1 MAAGLWTLS
10 SSEPGRFPAHRP
22 PLAPAPSAGEAEDR
36 VALRSVV
43 LQAEQGQIQIHTENI
58 FPIIKKA
65 VYSGHEVFLR
75 ELVSNGVD
83 AISKRRMAAMAG
95 DCSEGPEGKISIRID
110 REAKTL
116 TISDN
121 GIGMSA
127 DEVKRYINQV
137 AFSSAEDFL
146 EKYKSESDAIIG
158 HFGLG
163 FYSSFMVAKQVEL
176 VTLSAREGSEAVCWS
191 CDGSPSFNLEGA
203 ERSEPGTDVVLHLME
218 EELEY
223 IEPARIKTLIT
234 TYCDF
239 MPVEVQLEGETV
251 NKREAPWRKSAR
263 DLKDEDYIELYRYLY
278 PFQGDPLLWV
288 HLNTDYPYNLQG
300 ILYFPKFTGR
310 ADWEKGEIRLY
321 CNQVFVSDSI
331 KEVVPRYL
339 LPLRGVIDS
348 PDIPLNVSRSALQ
361 TDRRVR
367 SIGGFVAK
375 KVGDRL
381 KELHRDD
388 PKRYAEIW
396 ESLAPFIKIGAME
409 DEKFADQVAELV
421 LFGTTAPAKEQPAG
435 DQDGDAWSDVS
446 KVIDPIPG
454 EGGKAYTT
462 LSGYRARL
470 DAAHDK
476 RILYCTDEAAQAGAL
491 ALWKSQGAEVLLADT
506 FIDSQ
511 FIPWLEYRHE
521 ELKFQR
527 VDAELDD
534 SLQEKDSELA
544 DAEGKDASEKLRELF
559 KAALANDKVTIQVQS
574 LKGDTAPAAL
584 ILLPEQMRRI
594 NDMGALM
601 EQRLPGLPEHH
612 VLLVN
617 RRHRL
622 VEGLLKLSAGSVITT
637 PGAGAAASPSQQL
650 ADDLGRHLYEMARLA
665 VGGLEPNELA
675 GFQQRSADLMGRLM
689 ERGL

>member
-1 MAAGLWTLS
+1 M
-10 SSEPGRFPAHRP
+10 
-22 PLAPAPSAGEAEDR
+22 
-36 VALRSVV
+36 V

-83 AISKRRMAAMAG
+83 AISKRRMASMAG
-95 DCSEGPEGKISIRID
+95 DCSEGAEGKISIRID

-121 GIGMSA
+121 GIGMTA

-146 EKYKSESDAIIG
+146 EKYKQESDAIIG

-176 VTLSAREGSEAVCWS
+176 VTRSARGESEAVRWS
-191 CDGSPSFNLEGA
+191 CDGSPNFSLEAA
-203 ERSEPGTDVVLHLME
+203 ERSEPGTDVILHLME
-218 EELEY
+218 EEEEY
-223 IEPARIKTLIT
+223 IEPARIRTLIT

-251 NKREAPWRKSAR
+251 NKREAPWRKSPR
-263 DLKDEDYIELYRYLY
+263 ELSDEDYIELYRYLY

-300 ILYFPKFTGR
+300 ILYFPKSTGR
-310 ADWEKGEIRLY
+310 ADWEKGEIKLY

-367 SIGGFVAK
+367 SIGNFVAK

-381 KELHRDD
+381 KELHRDE

-421 LFGTTAPAKEQPAG
+421 LFGTTAAAAEG
-435 DQDGDAWSDVS
+435 DNA
-446 KVIDPIPG
+446 DPIAA
-454 EGGKAYTT
+454 EGGKAFTT
-462 LSGYRARL
+462 LGGYRSRL
-470 DAAHDK
+470 GSDNDK
-476 RILYCTDEAAQAGAL
+476 RILYCTDEAGQAGAL

-506 FIDSQ
+506 FIDTQ

-527 VDAELDD
+527 VDSELDD
-534 SLQEKDSELA
+534 SLQEKDNEIS
-544 DAEGKDASEKLRELF
+544 DAEGKDSSEKLRDLF
-559 KAALANDKVTIQVQS
+559 KAALSNDKVTVQVQA
-574 LKGDTAPAAL
+574 LKGENAPAAL
-584 ILLPEQMRRI
+584 ILLPEQMRRM

-601 EQRLPGLPEHH
+601 EQRLPGLPDHH

-617 RRHRL
+617 RKHRL
-622 VEGLLKLSAGSVITT
+622 VEGLIKLSAGSVIT
-637 PGAGAAASPSQQL
+637 GAGSSPSQAL
-650 ADDLGRHLYEMARLA
+650 ADNLSRHLYEMARLA

-675 GFQQRSADLMGRLM
+675 GFQQRSCDLMGQLI

>member
-1 MAAGLWTLS
+1 M
-10 SSEPGRFPAHRP
+10 
-22 PLAPAPSAGEAEDR
+22 
-36 VALRSVV
+36 SV
-43 LQAEQGQIQIHTENI
+43 LEQGQIQIHTENI

-75 ELVSNGVD
+75 ELVSNGTD
-83 AISKRRMAAMAG
+83 AINKRRMAAMAG
-95 DCSEGPEGKISIRID
+95 DCSEGPEGLISIRID

-121 GIGMSA
+121 GIGMTA

-137 AFSSAEDFL
+137 AFSSAEEFL
-146 EKYKSESDAIIG
+146 EKYKSEGDAIIG

-163 FYSSFMVAKQVEL
+163 FYSSFMVASQVEL
-176 VTLSAREGSEAVCWS
+176 VSLSARSDAEAVRWS
-191 CDGSPSFNLEGA
+191 CDGSPNFSLEAA
-203 ERSEPGTDVVLHLME
+203 ERSEPGTDVILHLQE
-218 EELEY
+218 EEIEY
-223 IEPARIKTLIT
+223 IEPSRIRTLIS

-239 MPVEVQLEGETV
+239 MPVEVQLEGEAV
-251 NKREAPWRKSAR
+251 NKREAPWRKSPR
-263 DLKDEDYIELYRYLY
+263 EMSDEDYIELYRYLY

-300 ILYFPKFTGR
+300 ILYFPKSTGR
-310 ADWEKGEIRLY
+310 ADWEKGEIKLY

-331 KEVVPRYL
+331 KEVVPKYL

-381 KELHRDD
+381 KQLHRDD
-388 PKRYAEIW
+388 PKRYAESW

-421 LFGTTAPAKEQPAG
+421 LYGTTASSGVGENP
-435 DQDGDAWSDVS
+435 
-446 KVIDPIPG
+446 DPVEA
-454 EGGKAYTT
+454 EGGKRFTT
-462 LSGYRARL
+462 LAGYRSRL
-470 DAAHDK
+470 STDNDK
-476 RILYCTDEAAQAGAL
+476 RILYCTDEAGQAGAL
-491 ALWKSQGAEVLLADT
+491 ALWQGQGAEVLLADT
-506 FIDSQ
+506 FIDTQ

-521 ELKFQR
+521 ELTFQR
-527 VDAELDD
+527 VDAELDE
-534 SLQEKDSELA
+534 SLQEKDSSLS
-544 DAEGKDASEKLRELF
+544 DAEGKDSSESLRDLF
-559 KAALANDKVTIQVQS
+559 KTSLGNEKVTIQVQA
-574 LKGDTAPAAL
+574 LKGDNAPAAL
-584 ILLPEQMRRI
+584 ILLPEQMRRM

-601 EQRLPGLPEHH
+601 EQRLPGLPDHH

-622 VEGLLKLSAGSVITT
+622 VEGLQKLSAGALVT
-637 PGAGAAASPSQQL
+637 GAGSSPTQEL
-650 ADDLGRHLYEMARLA
+650 AEKLSRHLYEMAKLS

-675 GFQQRSADLMGRLM
+675 GFQQRSSDLMGQLM

>member
-1 MAAGLWTLS
+1 MA
-10 SSEPGRFPAHRP
+10 
-22 PLAPAPSAGEAEDR
+22 
-36 VALRSVV
+36 V
-43 LQAEQGQIQIHTENI
+43 LEQGQIQIHTENI

-95 DCSEGPEGKISIRID
+95 DCGEGPEGLVSIRID

-146 EKYKSESDAIIG
+146 EKYKREDDAIIG

-163 FYSSFMVAKQVEL
+163 FYSSFMVAQRVEL
-176 VTLSAREGSEAVCWS
+176 ISLSASPGAEAVCWS
-191 CDGSPSFNLEGA
+191 CDGSPNFSLESG
-203 ERSEPGTDVVLHLME
+203 ERAEPGTDVILHLQE

-223 IEPARIKTLIT
+223 IEPARIRSLIT

-239 MPVEVQLEGETV
+239 LPVAVQLEGETV
-251 NKREAPWRKSAR
+251 NKRLAPWRQSPR
-263 DLKDEDYIELYRYLY
+263 DLTENDYIELYRYLY

-300 ILYFPKFTGR
+300 ILYFPKLTGR
-310 ADWEKGEIRLY
+310 GDWEKGEIRLY

-381 KELHRDD
+381 KELHRDE
-388 PKRYAEIW
+388 PARYAEIW
-396 ESLAPFIKIGAME
+396 EGIAPFIKIGAME
-409 DEKFADQVAELV
+409 DEKFADQVAELI
-421 LFGTTAPAKEQPAG
+421 LFGTTAAAADSDPIAAG
-435 DQDGDAWSDVS
+435 D
-446 KVIDPIPG
+446 
-454 EGGKAYTT
+454 KAYTT
-462 LSGYRARL
+462 LTGYRSRL
-470 DAAHDK
+470 GEKDQK
-476 RILYCTDEAAQAGAL
+476 RILYCTDEAAQAGPL
-491 ALWKSQGAEVLLADT
+491 ALWQGQGAEVLLADT
-506 FIDSQ
+506 LIDAQ
-511 FIPWLEYRHE
+511 FIPWLEDRHG

-527 VDAELDD
+527 VDAELDASIQEQESSLSDADGTD
-534 SLQEKDSELA
+534 S
-544 DAEGKDASEKLRELF
+544 SEKLRELF
-559 KAALANDKVTIQVQS
+559 KGALANEKVTIQVQA
-574 LKGDTAPAAL
+574 LKGENTPAAL
-584 ILLPEQMRRI
+584 ILLPEQMRRL
-594 NDMGALM
+594 NDIGALM
-601 EQRLPGLPEHH
+601 EQRLPGLPDHH
-612 VLLVN
+612 VLVVN
-617 RRHRL
+617 RRHPL
-622 VEGLLKLSAGSVITT
+622 VAGLQKLSSGAVLTGVGSS
-637 PGAGAAASPSQQL
+637 SPSQQL
-650 ADDLGRHLYEMARLA
+650 AQELSCHIYELARLA
-665 VGGLEPNELA
+665 VGGLEPNQLA

>member
-1 MAAGLWTLS
+1 M
-10 SSEPGRFPAHRP
+10 
-22 PLAPAPSAGEAEDR
+22 
-36 VALRSVV
+36 
-43 LQAEQGQIQIHTENI
+43 LQTIQGQIQIHTENI

-95 DCSEGPEGKISIRID
+95 DCSEGAEGTIAIRID
-110 REAKTL
+110 REARTL

-121 GIGMSA
+121 GIGMTA

-146 EKYKSESDAIIG
+146 EKYKSENDAIIG

-163 FYSSFMVAKQVEL
+163 FYSSFMVAARVEL
-176 VTLSAREGSEAVCWS
+176 VSRSARPEAEAVRWS
-191 CDGSPSFNLEGA
+191 CDGSPNFSLEGA
-203 ERSEPGTDVVLHLME
+203 ERAEPGTDVILHLME

-223 IEPARIKTLIT
+223 IEPSRIRTLIT

-239 MPVEVQLEGETV
+239 LPVAVQLDGETV
-251 NKREAPWRKSAR
+251 NKREAPWRKSPR
-263 DLKDEDYIELYRYLY
+263 DLSDDDYIALYRYLY

-300 ILYFPKFTGR
+300 ILYFPRITGR

-381 KELHRDD
+381 KQLHRDD
-388 PKRYAEIW
+388 PARYAGSW
-396 ESLAPFIKIGAME
+396 DSLAPFIKIGAME
-409 DEKFADQVAELV
+409 DEKFADQVADLV
-421 LFGTTAPAKEQPAG
+421 LFGTTAAAG
-435 DQDGDAWSDVS
+435 EAPGDDAAEAAAT
-446 KVIDPIPG
+446 DPIAC
-454 EGGKAYTT
+454 EDRVYTT
-462 LSGYRARL
+462 LAGYRSRL
-470 DAAHDK
+470 AADNAS
-476 RILYCTDEAAQAGAL
+476 RILYCTDEAGQAGAL
-491 ALWKSQGAEVLLADT
+491 ALWRGQGAEVLLADT
-506 FIDSQ
+506 LIDSQ
-511 FIPWLEYRHE
+511 FIPWLEARHG

-527 VDAELDD
+527 VDAELDA
-534 SLQEKDSELA
+534 SLHEPESELA
-544 DAEGKDASEKLRELF
+544 DAEGKDSGEKLRDLF
-559 KAALANDKVTIQVQS
+559 KASLNDDKITVQVQS
-574 LKGDTAPAAL
+574 LKGEGSPAAL
-584 ILLPEQMRRI
+584 ILLPEQMRRL

-601 EQRLPGLPEHH
+601 DQRLPGLPDHH

-617 RRHRL
+617 RRHPL
-622 VEGLLKLSAGSVITT
+622 VEGLLKLSSGAVITGAAGS
-637 PGAGAAASPSQQL
+637 SPTQQL
-650 ADDLGRHLYEMARLA
+650 AEALSRHIYEMARLA
-665 VGGLEPNELA
+665 VGGLEPNQLA
-675 GFQQRSADLMGRLM
+675 GFQQRSADLMGQLM
-689 ERGL
+689 QRGL

>member
-1 MAAGLWTLS
+1 M
-10 SSEPGRFPAHRP
+10 P
-22 PLAPAPSAGEAEDR
+22 
-36 VALRSVV
+36 V
-43 LQAEQGQIQIHTENI
+43 LEEQGQIQIHTENI

-83 AISKRRMAAMAG
+83 AIAKRRMAAMGG
-95 DCSEGPEGKISIRID
+95 DCSEGPEALVQIRID

-121 GIGMSA
+121 GIGMTA

-137 AFSSAEDFL
+137 AFSSAEEFL

-163 FYSSFMVAKQVEL
+163 FYSSFMVAREVEL
-176 VTLSAREGSEAVCWS
+176 VTLSAREGSEAVRWT
-191 CDGSPSFNLEGA
+191 CDGSPSFRLEAA
-203 ERSEPGTDVVLHLME
+203 ERSEPGTDVILHLME
-218 EELEY
+218 DELEY
-223 IEPARIKTLIT
+223 LEPSRIRTLIT

-239 MPVEVQLEGETV
+239 LPVAVQLDGETV
-251 NKREAPWRKSAR
+251 NKRQAPWRQSPR
-263 DLKDEDYIELYRYLY
+263 ELSDNDYIELYRYLY

-288 HLNTDYPYNLQG
+288 HLNTDYPYSLQG
-300 ILYFPKFTGR
+300 ILYFPRITGR

-381 KELHRDD
+381 KELQRED
-388 PKRYAEIW
+388 PSRYAEIW
-396 ESLAPFIKIGAME
+396 DSLAPFIKIGAME
-409 DEKFADQVAELV
+409 DEKFADQVADLI
-421 LFGTTAPAKEQPAG
+421 LFGTTAAAQ
-435 DQDGDAWSDVS
+435 
-446 KVIDPIPG
+446 
-454 EGGKAYTT
+454 EGGEAELANPDPVACGERAYTT
-462 LSGYRARL
+462 LAGYRSRL
-470 DAAHDK
+470 EAGKDT
-476 RILYCTDEAAQAGAL
+476 RILYCTDEAGQAGAL
-491 ALWKSQGAEVLLADT
+491 ALWKAQGAEVLMADT
-506 FIDSQ
+506 LIDSQ
-511 FIPWLEYRHE
+511 FIPWLEHRHG
-521 ELKFQR
+521 ELQFQR

-534 SLQEKDSELA
+534 SLQDKESELSDA
-544 DAEGKDASEKLRELF
+544 DGKDVGEKLRELF
-559 KAALANDKVTIQVQS
+559 RTALANDKVTVQVQS
-574 LKGDTAPAAL
+574 LKGENAPAAL
-584 ILLPEQMRRI
+584 ILLPEQMRRL

-601 EQRLPGLPEHH
+601 EQRLPGLPDHH

-617 RRHRL
+617 RRHPL
-622 VEGLLKLSAGSVITT
+622 VEGLLKLSSGAILTTGS
-637 PGAGAAASPSQQL
+637 AESPSERL
-650 ADDLGRHLYEMARLA
+650 AADLSRHLYDLARLA
-665 VGGLEPNELA
+665 VGGLEPNQLA
-675 GFQQRSADLMGRLM
+675 GFQQRSSELMGRLM
-689 ERGL
+689 QNLA

>member
-1 MAAGLWTLS
+1 M
-10 SSEPGRFPAHRP
+10 P
-22 PLAPAPSAGEAEDR
+22 
-36 VALRSVV
+36 V
-43 LQAEQGQIQIHTENI
+43 LQEQGQIQIHTENI

-95 DCSEGPEGKISIRID
+95 DCGEGPEGLISIRID

-121 GIGMSA
+121 GIGMDA

-137 AFSSAEDFL
+137 AFSSAEEFL
-146 EKYKSESDAIIG
+146 EKYKSENDAIIG

-176 VTLSAREGSEAVCWS
+176 VSLSAREGSEAVRWS
-191 CDGSPSFNLEGA
+191 CDGSPRFNLEAA
-203 ERSEPGTDVVLHLME
+203 ERSEPGTDVILHLME
-218 EELEY
+218 EEIEY
-223 IEPARIKTLIT
+223 IEPSRIRTLIT

-239 MPVEVQLEGETV
+239 LPVPVQLEGETV
-251 NKREAPWRKSAR
+251 NKREAPWRASPR
-263 DLKDEDYIELYRYLY
+263 DLTENDYIELYRYLY

-288 HLNTDYPYNLQG
+288 HLNTDYPYTLQG
-300 ILYFPKFTGR
+300 ILYFPRISGR
-310 ADWEKGEIRLY
+310 ADWEKGEIKLY

-375 KVGDRL
+375 KVADRL
-381 KELHRDD
+381 RQLQREE

-409 DEKFADQVAELV
+409 DGKFADQVAELV
-421 LFGTTAPAKEQPAG
+421 LFGTTAAAMQEEPAEG
-435 DQDGDAWSDVS
+435 ESL
-446 KVIDPIPG
+446 DPIPG
-454 EGGKAYTT
+454 PDGKVFTT
-462 LSGYRARL
+462 LAHYRSRL
-470 DAAHDK
+470 GADHDN
-476 RILYCTDEAAQAGAL
+476 RILYCTDEAGQAGAL
-491 ALWKSQGAEVLLADT
+491 ALWKGQGAEVLLADT
-506 FIDSQ
+506 LIDSQ
-511 FIPWLEYRHE
+511 FIPWLESRHQ

-527 VDAELDD
+527 VDSELDE
-534 SLQEKDSELA
+534 SLQEQESEITAA
-544 DAEGKDASEKLRELF
+544 DGKDNAERLRELF
-559 KAALANDKVTIQVQS
+559 RKALSNDKVTLQVQS
-574 LKGDTAPAAL
+574 LKGEQAPAAL

-594 NDMGALM
+594 NDIGALM
-601 EQRLPGLPEHH
+601 EQRLPGLPDHH
-612 VLLVN
+612 VLVIN
-617 RRHRL
+617 RRHPL
-622 VEGLLKLSAGSVITT
+622 VAGLLRLSSGAILTT
-637 PGAGAAASPSQQL
+637 GGAESPSEQL
-650 ADDLGRHLYEMARLA
+650 AADLSRHLYELARLA
-665 VGGLEPNELA
+665 VGGLEPNQLA
-675 GFQQRSADLMGRLM
+675 GFQQRSSDLIGRLM
-689 ERGL
+689 ERLA

>member
-1 MAAGLWTLS
+1 M
-10 SSEPGRFPAHRP
+10 P
-22 PLAPAPSAGEAEDR
+22 
-36 VALRSVV
+36 V
-43 LQAEQGQIQIHTENI
+43 LEEKGQIQIHTENI

-95 DCSEGPEGKISIRID
+95 DCSEGPEGSIQIRID
-110 REAKTL
+110 RENRTL
-116 TISDN
+116 TIADN

-146 EKYKSESDAIIG
+146 EKYKSEGDAIIG

-163 FYSSFMVAKQVEL
+163 FYSSFMVAAQVEL
-176 VTLSAREGSEAVCWS
+176 VSLSAREGSEAVRWT
-191 CDGSPSFNLEGA
+191 CDGSPSFSLESA
-203 ERSEPGTDVVLHLME
+203 ERSEPGTDVILHLME

-223 IEPARIKTLIT
+223 LEPARIRTLIS

-239 MPVEVQLEGETV
+239 LPVAVQLEGETV
-251 NKREAPWRKSAR
+251 NKREAPWRRSPR
-263 DLKDEDYIELYRYLY
+263 ELSDNDYIELYRYLY

-288 HLNTDYPYNLQG
+288 HLSTDYPYNLQG
-300 ILYFPKFTGR
+300 ILYFPKSSGR
-310 ADWEKGEIRLY
+310 ADWEKGEIKLY

-375 KVGDRL
+375 KVADRL
-381 KELHRDD
+381 KQLHRDE

-409 DEKFADQVAELV
+409 DEKFADQVADLV
-421 LFGTTAPAKEQPAG
+421 LFGTTATAAAEAEAPEG
-435 DQDGDAWSDVS
+435 GDGDTTTL
-446 KVIDPIPG
+446 DPIPG
-454 EGGKAYTT
+454 QDGRAYTT
-462 LSGYRARL
+462 LAGYRSRL
-470 DAAHDK
+470 GADNAK
-476 RILYCTDEAAQAGAL
+476 RILYCTDEAGQAGAL

-506 FIDSQ
+506 FIDTQ

-521 ELKFQR
+521 ELTFQR

-534 SLQEKDSELA
+534 SLKEQESGLA
-544 DAEGKDASEKLRELF
+544 DAEGKDSSEKLRGLF
-559 KAALANDKVTIQVQS
+559 KTALANDKVTIQVQA
-574 LKGDTAPAAL
+574 LKGDEAPAAL

-617 RRHRL
+617 RRHPL
-622 VEGLLKLSAGSVITT
+622 VAGLLQLSAGAVITS
-637 PGAGAAASPSQQL
+637 PGASGASPSQQL
-650 ADDLGRHLYEMARLA
+650 ADDLARHLYDLARLA
-665 VGGLEPNELA
+665 VGGLEPNQLS
-675 GFQQRSADLMGRLM
+675 GFQQRSAELMGRLM
-689 ERGL
+689 QRGL

>member
-1 MAAGLWTLS
+1 MGWRSGGPGFGSVSCPSRRLASPVAAGDSGGL
-10 SSEPGRFPAHRP
+10 
-22 PLAPAPSAGEAEDR
+22 
-36 VALRSVV
+36 VALAETV
-43 LQAEQGQIQIHTENI
+43 LQTEQGQIQIHTENI

-95 DCSEGPEGKISIRID
+95 DCSEGPEGKVSIRID

-121 GIGMSA
+121 GIGMNA
-127 DEVKRYINQV
+127 EEVKRYINQV

-176 VTLSAREGSEAVCWS
+176 VTLSAREGSEAVRWS
-191 CDGSPSFNLEGA
+191 CDGSPSFTLEAA
-203 ERSEPGTDVVLHLME
+203 ERSEPGTDVILHLME

-223 IEPARIKTLIT
+223 IEPARIRTLIT

-239 MPVEVQLEGETV
+239 LPVEVQLEGETV
-251 NKREAPWRKSAR
+251 NKRESPWRKSPR
-263 DLKDEDYIELYRYLY
+263 DLSDNDYIELYRYLY

-288 HLNTDYPYNLQG
+288 HLNTDYPYTLQG

-310 ADWEKGEIRLY
+310 ADWEKGEIKLY
-321 CNQVFVSDSI
+321 CNNVFVSDSI

-367 SIGGFVAK
+367 SIGNFVAK
-375 KVGDRL
+375 KIADRL

-396 ESLAPFIKIGAME
+396 DSLAPFIKIGALE
-409 DEKFADQVAELV
+409 DDKFAEQISDQV
-421 LFGTTAPAKEQPAG
+421 LFGTTASAQEQPAEG
-435 DQDGDAWSDVS
+435 QAL
-446 KVIDPIPG
+446 DPIPG
-454 EGGKAYTT
+454 PEGKAFTT
-462 LSGYRARL
+462 LAGYRSRL
-470 DAAHDK
+470 EASNDK
-476 RILYCTDEAAQAGAL
+476 RILYCTDESAQAGAL

-506 FIDSQ
+506 FIDTQ
-511 FIPWLEYRHE
+511 FIPWLEQRHE

-527 VDAELDD
+527 VDSELDD
-534 SLQEKDSELA
+534 SLQEQESELA
-544 DAEGKDASEKLRELF
+544 DADGKDASEKLRELF
-559 KAALANDKVTIQVQS
+559 KKALDNDKVTLQVQA
-574 LKGDTAPAAL
+574 LKGDEAPAAL
-584 ILLPEQMRRI
+584 ILLPEQMRRF
-594 NDMGALM
+594 NDLDALM
-601 EQRLPGLPEHH
+601 QQKLPGLPDHH
-612 VLLVN
+612 VLLIN
-617 RRHRL
+617 RRHPL
-622 VEGLLKLSAGSVITT
+622 VAGLLKLSSGAILTT
-637 PGAGAAASPSQQL
+637 GAAESPSEKL
-650 ADDLGRHLYEMARLA
+650 AADLSRHLYDLARLA
-665 VGGLEPNELA
+665 VGGLEPNQLA
-675 GFQQRSADLMGRLM
+675 GFQQRSSDLMGRLM
-689 ERGL
+689 EKLA

>member
-1 MAAGLWTLS
+1 M
-10 SSEPGRFPAHRP
+10 
-22 PLAPAPSAGEAEDR
+22 
-36 VALRSVV
+36 

-95 DCSEGPEGKISIRID
+95 DCSEGPDGQILIRID

-121 GIGMSA
+121 GIGMNA

-176 VTLSAREGSEAVCWS
+176 VTLSAREGSEAVRWS
-191 CDGSPSFNLEGA
+191 CDGSPSFQLEAA
-203 ERSEPGTDVVLHLME
+203 ERTEPGTDVILHLME

-251 NKREAPWRKSAR
+251 NKREAPWRKSPR
-263 DLKDEDYIELYRYLY
+263 DLSDNDYIELYRYLY

-300 ILYFPKFTGR
+300 ILYFPQFSGR

-381 KELHRDD
+381 KDLHRDD

-409 DEKFADQVAELV
+409 DDKFAEQVADLV
-421 LFGTTAPAKEQPAG
+421 LFGTTAQPQEQPVQPQEQATE
-435 DQDGDAWSDVS
+435 GDAWAEAPAQSL
-446 KVIDPIPG
+446 DPIPG
-454 EGGKAYTT
+454 SDGKAYTT
-462 LSGYRARL
+462 LSGYRSRL
-470 DAAHDK
+470 DAANDK
-476 RILYCTDEAAQAGAL
+476 RILYCTDEAGQAGAL

-506 FIDSQ
+506 FIDTQ

-534 SLQEKDSELA
+534 SLREQESELS
-544 DAEGKDASEKLRELF
+544 DAEGKDASEKIRELF
-559 KAALANDKVTIQVQS
+559 KAALANDKVTIQVQA
-574 LKGDTAPAAL
+574 LKGDNAPAAL

-601 EQRLPGLPEHH
+601 EQRLPGLPDHH
-612 VLLVN
+612 VLLIN
-617 RRHRL
+617 RRHKL
-622 VEGLLKLSAGSVITT
+622 VDGLLKLSAGSVIT
-637 PGAGAAASPSQQL
+637 GAGGSSPSQQL
-650 ADDLGRHLYEMARLA
+650 ADDLSRHLYEMARLA
-665 VGGLEPNELA
+665 VGGLEPNQLA
-675 GFQQRSADLMGRLM
+675 GFQQRSSDLMGRLM

>member
-1 MAAGLWTLS
+1 M
-10 SSEPGRFPAHRP
+10 P
-22 PLAPAPSAGEAEDR
+22 
-36 VALRSVV
+36 V
-43 LQAEQGQIQIHTENI
+43 LEEQGQIQIHTENI

-83 AISKRRMAAMAG
+83 AISKRRMAAMGG
-95 DCSEGPEGKISIRID
+95 DCSEGPEGRIAIRID
-110 REAKTL
+110 REANTL

-121 GIGMSA
+121 GIGMTA

-146 EKYKSESDAIIG
+146 EKYKQESDAIIG

-176 VTLSAREGSEAVCWS
+176 VTLSAREGAEAVRWS
-191 CDGSPSFNLEGA
+191 CDGSPNFSLEGS
-203 ERSEPGTDVVLHLME
+203 ERSEPGTDVILHLME

-223 IEPARIKTLIT
+223 IEPSRIRTLIT

-251 NKREAPWRKSAR
+251 NKREAPWRKSPR
-263 DLKDEDYIELYRYLY
+263 DLTDNDYIELYRYLY

-300 ILYFPKFTGR
+300 ILYFPKSTGR
-310 ADWEKGEIRLY
+310 ADWEKGEIKLY

-409 DEKFADQVAELV
+409 DDKFAEQVADLV
-421 LFGTTAPAKEQPAG
+421 LFGTTATAG
-435 DQDGDAWSDVS
+435 EGDSP
-446 KVIDPIPG
+446 DPIPG
-454 EGGKAYTT
+454 ENGKAYTT
-462 LSGYRARL
+462 LAGYRSRL
-470 DAAHDK
+470 GSDHDK
-476 RILYCTDEAAQAGAL
+476 RILYCTDEAGQAGPL
-491 ALWKSQGAEVLLADT
+491 ALWKSQEAEVLLADT
-506 FIDSQ
+506 FIDTQ

-534 SLQEKDSELA
+534 SLQEKESEISDA
-544 DAEGKDASEKLRELF
+544 DGKDLSEKLRDLF
-559 KAALANDKVTIQVQS
+559 KAALANDKVTIQVQA
-574 LKGDTAPAAL
+574 LKGEGAPAAL

-601 EQRLPGLPEHH
+601 EQRLPGLPDHH

-617 RRHRL
+617 RKHKL
-622 VEGLLKLSAGSVITT
+622 VEGLIKLSAGSVITT
-637 PGAGAAASPSQQL
+637 PGGSAGSSPSQQL
-650 ADDLGRHLYEMARLA
+650 ADDLSRHVYEMARLA
-665 VGGLEPNELA
+665 VGGLEPNQLA
-675 GFQQRSADLMGRLM
+675 GFQQRSCDLMGKLM
-689 ERGL
+689 ERGI

>member
-1 MAAGLWTLS
+1 M
-10 SSEPGRFPAHRP
+10 
-22 PLAPAPSAGEAEDR
+22 
-36 VALRSVV
+36 V

-83 AISKRRMAAMAG
+83 AISKRRMASMAG

-121 GIGMSA
+121 GIGMTA

-146 EKYKSESDAIIG
+146 EKYKQESDAIIG

-176 VTLSAREGSEAVCWS
+176 VTRSARGEAEAVRWS
-191 CDGSPSFNLEGA
+191 CDGSPNFSLEAA
-203 ERSEPGTDVVLHLME
+203 ERSEPGTDVILHLME
-218 EELEY
+218 EEEEY
-223 IEPARIKTLIT
+223 IEPARIRTLIT

-251 NKREAPWRKSAR
+251 NKREAPWRKSPR
-263 DLKDEDYIELYRYLY
+263 ELSDEDYIELYRYLY

-300 ILYFPKFTGR
+300 ILYFPKSTGR
-310 ADWEKGEIRLY
+310 ADWEKGEIKLY

-367 SIGGFVAK
+367 SIGNFVAK

-381 KELHRDD
+381 KELHRDE

-421 LFGTTAPAKEQPAG
+421 LFGTTAAAAEG
-435 DQDGDAWSDVS
+435 DNS
-446 KVIDPIPG
+446 DPIAA
-454 EGGKAYTT
+454 EAGKAFTT
-462 LSGYRARL
+462 LGGYRSRL
-470 DAAHDK
+470 SSDNDK
-476 RILYCTDEAAQAGAL
+476 RILYCTDEAGQAGAL

-506 FIDSQ
+506 FIDTQ

-527 VDAELDD
+527 VDSELDD
-534 SLQEKDSELA
+534 SLQEKESELS
-544 DAEGKDASEKLRELF
+544 DAEGKDSSEKLRDLF
-559 KAALANDKVTIQVQS
+559 KAALANDKVTIQVQA
-574 LKGDTAPAAL
+574 LKGENAPAAL
-584 ILLPEQMRRI
+584 ILLPEQMRRM

-601 EQRLPGLPEHH
+601 EQRLPGLPDHH

-617 RRHRL
+617 RKHRL
-622 VEGLLKLSAGSVITT
+622 VEGLIKLSAGSVLTGT
-637 PGAGAAASPSQQL
+637 GTSPSQEL
-650 ADDLGRHLYEMARLA
+650 ADNLGRHLYEMARLA

-675 GFQQRSADLMGRLM
+675 GFQQRSCDLMGQLM

>member
-1 MAAGLWTLS
+1 MT
-10 SSEPGRFPAHRP
+10 
-22 PLAPAPSAGEAEDR
+22 
-36 VALRSVV
+36 V
-43 LQAEQGQIQIHTENI
+43 LEQGQIQIHTENI

-95 DCSEGPEGKISIRID
+95 DCSEGPEAKISIRID
-110 REAKTL
+110 REAQTL

-121 GIGMSA
+121 GIGMNV

-146 EKYKSESDAIIG
+146 EKYKQENDAIIG

-176 VTLSAREGSEAVCWS
+176 VSLSASAGAEAVRWS
-191 CDGSPSFNLEGA
+191 CDGSPNFSLEVA
-203 ERSEPGTDVVLHLME
+203 ERSEPGTDVILHLME

-223 IEPARIKTLIT
+223 IEPARIRTLIT

-239 MPVEVQLEGETV
+239 LPVEVQLEGETV
-251 NKREAPWRKSAR
+251 NKREAPWRKSPR
-263 DLKDEDYIELYRYLY
+263 DLSDNDYIELYRYLY

-300 ILYFPKFTGR
+300 ILFFPKSSGR
-310 ADWEKGEIRLY
+310 ADWEKGEIKLY
-321 CNQVFVSDSI
+321 CNNVFVSDSI

-388 PKRYAEIW
+388 PKRYAESW

-409 DEKFADQVAELV
+409 DEKFADQVADLV
-421 LFGTTAPAKEQPAG
+421 LYGTSASLTEQEPG
-435 DQDGDAWSDVS
+435 EGES
-446 KVIDPIPG
+446 IDPIPG

-462 LSGYRARL
+462 LAGYRTRL
-470 DAAHDK
+470 DAANDK
-476 RILYCTDEAAQAGAL
+476 RILYCTDEAGQAGAL

-506 FIDSQ
+506 FIDTQ

-527 VDAELDD
+527 VDSELDE
-534 SLQEKDSELA
+534 SLQEKESEISDA
-544 DAEGKDASEKLRELF
+544 DGKDNSEKLRDLF
-559 KAALANDKVTIQVQS
+559 KAALANDKVTIQVQA
-574 LKGDTAPAAL
+574 LKGDNAPAAL
-584 ILLPEQMRRI
+584 ILLPEQMRRL

-601 EQRLPGLPEHH
+601 EQRLPGLPDHH

-617 RRHRL
+617 RKHKL

-637 PGAGAAASPSQQL
+637 GGSGGSSPSQQL
-650 ADDLGRHLYEMARLA
+650 ADDLGRHVYELARLA
-665 VGGLEPNELA
+665 VGGLETNELA
-675 GFQQRSADLMGRLM
+675 GFQQRSADLMGKLI

>member
-1 MAAGLWTLS
+1 MT
-10 SSEPGRFPAHRP
+10 
-22 PLAPAPSAGEAEDR
+22 
-36 VALRSVV
+36 V
-43 LQAEQGQIQIHTENI
+43 LEQGQIQIHTENI

-95 DCSEGPEGKISIRID
+95 DCSEGPEAKISIRID
-110 REAKTL
+110 REAQTL

-121 GIGMSA
+121 GIGMNV

-146 EKYKSESDAIIG
+146 EKYKQENDAIIG

-176 VTLSAREGSEAVCWS
+176 VSLSASAGAEAVRWS
-191 CDGSPSFNLEGA
+191 CDGSPNFSLEQA
-203 ERSEPGTDVVLHLME
+203 ERSEPGTDVILHLME

-223 IEPARIKTLIT
+223 IEPARIRTLIT

-239 MPVEVQLEGETV
+239 LPVEVQLEGETV
-251 NKREAPWRKSAR
+251 NKREAPWRKSPR
-263 DLKDEDYIELYRYLY
+263 DLSDNDYIELYRYLY

-300 ILYFPKFTGR
+300 ILFFPKSTGR
-310 ADWEKGEIRLY
+310 ADWEKGEIKLY
-321 CNQVFVSDSI
+321 CNNVFVSDSI

-361 TDRRVR
+361 TARRVR

-388 PKRYAEIW
+388 PKRYAESW

-409 DEKFADQVAELV
+409 DEKFADQVADLV
-421 LFGTTAPAKEQPAG
+421 LFGTSASPTEQEPG
-435 DQDGDAWSDVS
+435 EGES
-446 KVIDPIPG
+446 IDPIPG

-462 LSGYRARL
+462 LAGYRTRL
-470 DAAHDK
+470 DAANDK
-476 RILYCTDEAAQAGAL
+476 RILYCTDEAGQAGAL

-506 FIDSQ
+506 FIDTQ

-527 VDAELDD
+527 VDSELDE
-534 SLQEKDSELA
+534 SLQEKESEISDA
-544 DAEGKDASEKLRELF
+544 DGKDSSEKLRDLF
-559 KAALANDKVTIQVQS
+559 KAALANDKVTIQVQA
-574 LKGDTAPAAL
+574 LKGDNSPAAL

-601 EQRLPGLPEHH
+601 EQRLPGLPDHH

-617 RRHRL
+617 RKHPL

-637 PGAGAAASPSQQL
+637 GGSGGSSPSQQL
-650 ADDLGRHLYEMARLA
+650 ADDLGRHVYELARLA

-675 GFQQRSADLMGRLM
+675 GFQQRSSDLMGKLM